1 MKISH
6 LIAIAVLCAGML
18 AGGCSKKVQ
27 ITVRNHTDVSRPV
40 QLTVPDGTMALGS
53 VGPNSSLTS
62 TLKVKTDDLPAPCNI
77 SAGGG
82 ASQSFTVT
90 EDSPS
95 AWWFHITGAG
105 RMAGPYGKDDVHT
118 ETEDRGTIVVPAGR
132 RMLVK

>member
-6 LIAIAVLCAGML
+6 LIAIVVLCAGVL
-18 AGGCSKKVQ
+18 VGGCTKKVQ
-27 ITVRNHTDVSRPV
+27 VTVMNHTDISRPV

-62 TLKVKTDDLPAPCNI
+62 TLKVKTDDLPAPCNL
-77 SAGGG
+77 SAGGS

-95 AWWFHITGAG
+95 AWWFHITSEG
-105 RMAGPYGKDDVHT
+105 RMAGPYGKNDVHT
-118 ETEDRGTIVVPAGR
+118 ETEDRGTIEATTR
-132 RMLVK
+132 ERMLLK

>member
-6 LIAIAVLCAGML
+6 LMTVAVLCAG
-18 AGGCSKKVQ
+18 ACVGGCTKKVR
-27 ITVRNHTDVSRPV
+27 ITVRNHTDVSRSV
-40 QLTVPDGTMALGS
+40 QLTVPDGTMSLGS

-62 TLKVKTDDLPAPCNI
+62 TLKVKKDDLPAPCNL
-77 SAGGG
+77 SASGG

-95 AWWFHITGAG
+95 AWWFNITGAG
-105 RMAGPYGKDDVHT
+105 KMTGPYRENDVHT

>member
-6 LIAIAVLCAGML
+6 LMAVAVLCAGVF
-18 AGGCSKKVQ
+18 AGGCTKKVRVT
-27 ITVRNHTDVSRPV
+27 IVNHTDVSRPV
-40 QLTVPDGTMALGS
+40 QLTVPDGTMPLGR

-62 TLKVKTDDLPAPCNI
+62 TLTVKKDDLPAPCNL

-82 ASQSFTVT
+82 ASQSFAVT
-90 EDSPS
+90 EDSPA

-105 RMAGPYGKDDVHT
+105 TMAGPYREDDEHV
-118 ETEDRGTIVVPAGR
+118 ETEDRGTITVPAGR